1 MVPMLKSEGPGRSR
15 CGYGSGV
22 VDLTHMRAQT
32 LSQAQRCTDAVAVA
46 GAVAHK
52 ITQTSKRART
62 HAQTRA
68 HTHAQRTHARAHT
81 QCSTHRCAHTQCTTR
96 ICTHKQCSTHRC
108 TQTHTHRKRCIRPSA
123 QPSRHAIAAVYH
135 THALERSDR
144 CATFIDRIIGKTR
157 WASPAGPAQDA
168 QALGSKQSHDPSRHR
183 RVTNGT

>member
-157 WASPAGPAQDA
+157 WASPAGPAQD
-168 QALGSKQSHDPSRHR
+168 DEVPSNRMTLA
-183 RVTNGT
+183 VTEG